1 MLYVF
6 VDIKIDIM
14 HFIET
19 VKHNFSAA
27 SKLVL
32 VSTVQFISS
41 IQVSSYIREV
51 FMSVHRFENDSIT
64 LGM

>member
-6 VDIKIDIM
+6 VDIKIDIV

-19 VKHNFSAA
+19 VKHNFSPA

-41 IQVSSYIREV
+41 IQVSCYIKAV
-51 FMSVHRFENDSIT
+51 FMSGNRFENDSIT
-64 LGM
+64 SGM

>member
-19 VKHNFSAA
+19 VKHNFSPA